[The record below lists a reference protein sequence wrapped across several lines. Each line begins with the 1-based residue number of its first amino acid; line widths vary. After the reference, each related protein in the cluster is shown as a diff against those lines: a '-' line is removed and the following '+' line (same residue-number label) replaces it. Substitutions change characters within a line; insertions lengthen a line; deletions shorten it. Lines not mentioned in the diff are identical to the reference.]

1 MAKKENL
8 IKKMIKRKLKKK
20 ILAFLLSS
28 TGLAIGTTAV
38 VFIAFLVF

>member
-28 TGLAIGTTAV
+28 TGLAIAQRQLCLLL
-38 VFIAFLVF
+38 F